1 MLREIQV
8 GMRLNPLWDS
18 HLEERDCFEA
28 VDIQVPLNVLPLR
41 KRPLH
46 LQGRFVSELFNS

>member
-18 HLEERDCFEA
+18 HLEERDGFEA